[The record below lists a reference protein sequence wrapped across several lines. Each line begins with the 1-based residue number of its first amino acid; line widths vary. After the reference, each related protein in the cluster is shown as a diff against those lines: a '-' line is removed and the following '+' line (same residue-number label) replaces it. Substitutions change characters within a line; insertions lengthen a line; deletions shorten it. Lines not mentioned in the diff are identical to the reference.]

1 MVQEIRVE
9 ILRELRHIFLLR
21 TQQLYMYPQ
30 KPHPQLGN
38 CTHMQTNNWEE
49 HVYFSSGNSVFPHF
63 VLQVF
68 ASLSGRSY
76 VVPGGSASKGWVKP
90 AVLLKT
96 ILMPSLPFHNY
107 RKKATKIHA
116 HLHHLLWRQQNLLIL
131 LSHYVCAKPSAPPH
145 STEDHLQDPHC
156 DLVRASSHV
165 QTLCSLMQKKR
176 VAATWNNIW
185 QEATTLADNFEGASH
200 YACVHCFSR
209 KIV

>member
-1 MVQEIRVE
+1 MVQEIWAE
-9 ILRELRHIFLLR
+9 TLRELRHIFLLR

-38 CTHMQTNNWEE
+38 CTHMQAKNSEE

-90 AVLLKT
+90 AGHSMLSVQHSVLKT

-107 RKKATKIHA
+107 RKKATKIHS
-116 HLHHLLWRQQNLLIL
+116 HFHYLSWRQWNLLTL
-131 LSHYVCAKPSAPPH
+131 LSHYVCAKAFCPTSLHWGSSSGPTLWPCTSLLTCTNFVQPH
-145 STEDHLQDPHC
+145 AEET
-156 DLVRASSHV
+156 
-165 QTLCSLMQKKR
+165 CSCNL
-176 VAATWNNIW
+176 
-185 QEATTLADNFEGASH
+185 E
-200 YACVHCFSR
+200 
-209 KIV
+209 